1 MVQLSVI
8 VPAWNEAEVL
18 KQTLPELHA
27 YLKTLSYTFELLVA
41 DDGST
46 DNTHQ
51 VVESLRKKLPGLH
64 HVGYKV
70 NKGKGGTLNH
80 AFSKAKGD
88 YQAFIDADL
97 TIDKTMIGQEIT
109 ALKAGADIA
118 IASKHAKG
126 AQVDYPLLRIIAS
139 YGFTLFTRVIF
150 GMKLTDFQ
158 CGCKAFKKAAIQS
171 LLPTIKT
178 QGFMWDTEVLVKAQ
192 QKHYKIVE
200 LPARVKPDE
209 RRSKVRVFRDTWR
222 MFRGLLALKREL
234 HGHKLAE
241 QA

>member
-18 KQTLPELHA
+18 QHTLPELHA
-27 YLKTLSYTFELLVA
+27 YLKTLPYTFELIVA

-46 DNTHQ
+46 DHTKN
-51 VVESLRKKLPGLH
+51 VVEHLRKKLPGLH
-64 HVGYKV
+64 HVGYKT

-97 TIDKTMIGQEIT
+97 TIDKTLIAQEID

-126 AQVDYPLLRIIAS
+126 ARVAYPFIRIVAS
-139 YGFTLFTRVIF
+139 YGFTLFTRALF
-150 GMKLTDFQ
+150 GMKLSDFQ
-158 CGCKAFKKAAIQS
+158 CGCKAFKKQAIQS
-171 LLPTIKT
+171 LLPTIRT
-178 QGFMWDTEVLVKAQ
+178 QGFLWDTEVLVKAQ

-222 MFRGLLALKREL
+222 MFKGLLTLKREL
-234 HGHKLAE
+234 HGRKLAA